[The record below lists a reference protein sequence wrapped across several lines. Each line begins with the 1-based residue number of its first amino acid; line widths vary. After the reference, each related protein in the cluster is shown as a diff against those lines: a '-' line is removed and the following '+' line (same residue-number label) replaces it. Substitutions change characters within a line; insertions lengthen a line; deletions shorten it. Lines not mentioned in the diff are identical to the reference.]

1 MAKFFIDAGIT
12 TEKDAMVK
20 QDGTALT
27 LTNGVR
33 VLYDDALTPGQ
44 TVVLLE
50 RIRDRINELEI
61 E

>member
-1 MAKFFIDAGIT
+1 MAKFFIDAAVS
-12 TEKDAMVK
+12 TEKESMTK

-33 VLYDDALTPGQ
+33 VLYDDTLTKRQ
-44 TVVLLE
+44 LMVLLD
-50 RIRDRINELEI
+50 RIRDRINELEV

>member
-1 MAKFFIDAGIT
+1 MAKFFIDAGIA

-27 LTNGVR
+27 LTNQVR
-33 VLYDDALTPGQ
+33 VLYDDSLTSGQ
-44 TVVLLE
+44 VVVLIE
-50 RIRDRINELEI
+50 RIAERINELEA

>member
-1 MAKFFIDAGIT
+1 MAKFFIDAGVA

-20 QDGTALT
+20 QDGTALA

-33 VLYDDALTPGQ
+33 VLYDDTLNPRQ
-44 TVVLLE
+44 LVVLLK
-50 RIRDRINELEI
+50 RIRDKINELEI